1 MSMLSAAAIDASGM
15 VGWSVNHFE
24 PSSPDSSP
32 VCDTKMMERAGF
44 SLANFSAISS
54 STAVPEPSSSA
65 PFMIESR
72 RGGRMLRA
80 RAISESIDVL
90 LRDSGPA

>member
-1 MSMLSAAAIDASGM
+1 MI
-15 VGWSVNHFE
+15 
-24 PSSPDSSP
+24 
-32 VCDTKMMERAGF
+32 ERAGF
-44 SLANFSAISS
+44 SDANFSAISNR
-54 STAVPEPSSSA
+54 TTVPEPSSSA

-90 LRDSGPA
+90 LIAASDGTTDRCCPAGA